1 VIPGREAERS
11 EPGIHNHHREYGF
24 RACAQGGASRND
36 ELQCDRI
43 FIFDR
48 NFCARSLRGL
58 AEQPCPYFFL
68 ADSTL
73 KPHVAGQRRLQ
84 TNTSR
89 SRGAIRARA
98 WPEIS
103 SPCSRRG
110 RGECRVPNAPAAWC
124 ALGVVKYA
132 HQYSQRRH
140 RKHPAFP
147 RANGFTTYFA
157 LSPGTGLFC
166 PRHRRDA
173 QASSPT
179 WHQRR
184 DARTTRL
191 RRPHRKALVSRSAC
205 GHRIP
210 PPTFMTIA
218 KCPSCGGRTGGANHT
233 FLKNRSEIF
242 LRAGLDTPSSLKGLG
257 KLIFR
262 RRALR
267 RAGPRAHRAARARNS
282 PSGESQLRKMG
293 SPITTNV
300 WVVQS

>member
-1 VIPGREAERS
+1 MTGSASNPESRDS
-11 EPGIHNHHREYGF
+11 GF
-24 RACAQGGASRND
+24 TLRVPRND
-36 ELQCDRI
+36 GFNATRSSTETS
-43 FIFDR
+43 
-48 NFCARSLRGL
+48 ARGRCGACRTIMPKFLPRRFNSQTARRGP
-58 AEQPCPYFFL
+58 APP
-68 ADSTL
+68 SN
-73 KPHVAGQRRLQ
+73 
-84 TNTSR
+84 NTSR

-157 LSPGTGLFC
+157 LSPGTGLSC

-218 KCPSCGGRTGGANHT
+218 KRPSCGGRTGGANHT

-282 PSGESQLRKMG
+282 PSGELQLRKMG